1 MDITLDGVDIFLLLL
16 DGIGVIEA
24 QMAATPKF
32 PCNPEIETDGLGMAD
47 VQIAVRFR
55 RKAGHHGAVTLR
67 VEISPNDIADEVA
80 SRLPERAFTFCH
92 AAIIPLA
99 GAERP
104 MCQIPAHAPRWRN
117 TWQTRRPEQW
127 RAQPLIPCPSSVLN
141 GLRPLAKSPI

>member
-67 VEISPNDIADEVA
+67 VEISPNDIADELP
-80 SRLPERAFTFCH
+80 SRLPHHPFTFCP
-92 AAIIPLA
+92 APIIPFA
-99 GAERP
+99 
-104 MCQIPAHAPRWRN
+104 
-117 TWQTRRPEQW
+117 
-127 RAQPLIPCPSSVLN
+127 RAKPP
-141 GLRPLAKSPI
+141 